1 MYFVYILQS
10 LKDKTYYIGH
20 AADLI
25 VRLKRH
31 NKGRVRLT
39 RNKSPWRLIYKEEYI
54 TKQEAYR
61 RELQI
66 KSYKSGEAFKKLIKK
81 IKKD

>member
-10 LKDKTYYIGH
+10 EEGKNYYVGH
-20 AADLI
+20 AKDLGI
-25 VRLKRH
+25 RLKQQ
-31 NKGRVRLT
+31 NDGKVT
-39 RNKSPWRLIYKEEYI
+39 STKSRRPWKIVHREKLE

-66 KSYKSGEAFKKLIKK
+66 KSYKGGEAFRKLLK
-81 IKKD
+81 